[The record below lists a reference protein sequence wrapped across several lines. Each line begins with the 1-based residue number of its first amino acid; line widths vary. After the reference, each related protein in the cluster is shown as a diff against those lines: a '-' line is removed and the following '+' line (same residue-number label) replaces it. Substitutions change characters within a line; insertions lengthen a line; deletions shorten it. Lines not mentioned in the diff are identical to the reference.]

1 MAFPEVEQ
9 LQQARRLAMENNPT
23 ELLPKVL
30 ETSGSLYLS
39 QGTSYALKL
48 ELSRFFSQLLLQIL
62 SDCDFPTSEKPFVAQ
77 QQLRCLWSIIRS
89 IRDGTA
95 YKYSVLALAASYPLL
110 FDLVAKTS
118 NKETWELMQQ
128 MKSFIVHRWNTPFPE
143 TPVANE
149 NDIFADDAKSM
160 GVRLATAK
168 FIAEIVIVHTSR
180 SSSSPNDVISISSV
194 PDGHPVISNK
204 QQIEAEAKKFLDILL
219 NYLVEE
225 PIMIASLFSGVLN
238 CLAFI
243 MRQRPQATM
252 RILGALLNFN
262 VDAKFQ
268 QESTSI
274 LHYRL
279 SKRFVERSYKN
290 FVQFGLKSQ
299 LIKNQ
304 GSMAPL
310 HARLSKISKT
320 LHVIGEE
327 TRSKGVLNFDE
338 SQFDNKMSA
347 KDKQK
352 YGSLRIRQQRQLQP
366 QRQSQQPQQQPQQQ
380 LQQQPQQQ
388 PQQPQQSQQLQ
399 QQQQQRSS
407 ASNSPAPNATPQ
419 LIQNSLQQQPE
430 QTPSDIQLLSNL
442 QKYTMSKNIP
452 NFFNGSPIAI
462 DNSYCAIYSLMNSN
476 NSGQDVSKL
485 SQDVMVKLCSEA
497 FYNTDTTRLISGLSI
512 VASRYTDLI
521 NKSTH
526 SKVSVNK
533 PSSDASGDRKH
544 KLEQDLSPSK
554 RLKSE
559 ESGNQNDEDHEDE
572 TPLEL
577 TQATSLSEEEK
588 MHHVQGIIQR
598 IIAIR
603 DSDESPGMAGM
614 LGHDTDPLMKI
625 KLLQW
630 NQNSWLH
637 LLTRLATRGLTHN
650 PAMCNLVREWLQE
663 QFLQD
668 ISNRIGMVLEWL
680 SEEWY
685 AETLVGA
692 TSYETYN
699 KWSLSVLNSL
709 VPFLE
714 NQHRRLFI
722 RLMSELPRITQPH
735 IDTIRPICL
744 DPARASLGFQTL
756 KFLVMFRPPVK
767 PKVHSLLLQLKSED
781 STTSQN
787 VDTIISKFYT

>member
-9 LQQARRLAMENNPT
+9 LKQARRLAIENNPT

-48 ELSRFFSQLLLQIL
+48 ELSRFFSQLLLEIL
-62 SDCDFPTSEKPFVAQ
+62 SDTAFPTSEKPFVAQ

-89 IRDGTA
+89 IRDGNA

-128 MKSFIVHRWNTPFPE
+128 MKSFIVQRWNTPYPE
-143 TPVANE
+143 TPTANE
-149 NDIFADDAKSM
+149 NDMFADDAKNM

-180 SSSSPNDVISISSV
+180 SSSSSNDLISISSV

-204 QQIEAEAKKFLDILL
+204 QQIESEAKKFLDILL

-225 PIMIASLFSGVLN
+225 PIMIAPLFSGILN
-238 CLAFI
+238 CLAFV

-252 RILGALLNFN
+252 RILGALLSFN

-268 QESTSI
+268 QEGTSI

-299 LIKNQ
+299 LIKSH

-327 TRSKGVLNFDE
+327 TRSKGILNFDE
-338 SQFDNKMSA
+338 SQFNNKMTP
-347 KDKQK
+347 KDRQK
-352 YGSLRIRQQRQLQP
+352 YTSLRKRQL
-366 QRQSQQPQQQPQQQ
+366 RH
-380 LQQQPQQQ
+380 LQ
-388 PQQPQQSQQLQ
+388 PQQPQPQLQ
-399 QQQQQRSS
+399 PQQQRGNS
-407 ASNSPAPNATPQ
+407 SNSPAPNTPVQ
-419 LIQNSLQQQPE
+419 LVDDSLPQQQDK
-430 QTPSDIQLLSNL
+430 TPNDIQLLSNL

-462 DNSYCAIYSLMNSN
+462 DSSYCAIYSLMNSN

-485 SQDVMVKLCSEA
+485 SQDAMVKLCSEA
-497 FYNTDTTRLISGLSI
+497 FYNTDTTKLISGLSI
-512 VASRYTDLI
+512 VASRYTDLM
-521 NKSTH
+521 NKSTK
-526 SKVSVNK
+526 SKATAEPISDTNGNRK
-533 PSSDASGDRKH
+533 RKSEQELPS
-544 KLEQDLSPSK
+544 SK
-554 RLKSE
+554 RLKNE
-559 ESGNQNDEDHEDE
+559 EQTYHHDEYHEDE
-572 TPLEL
+572 APLDL
-577 TQATSLSEEEK
+577 IQPTSLSEEEK
-588 MHHVQGIIQR
+588 MRHVQGIIQR
-598 IIAIR
+598 IIAIK
-603 DSDESPGMAGM
+603 DSDENPGMAGR
-614 LGHDTDPLMKI
+614 LGHDTYPLAKI

-650 PAMCNLVREWLQE
+650 PAMSDMIREWLQE

-692 TSYETYN
+692 TSYDTYN

-709 VPFLE
+709 VSLLE

-722 RLMSELPRITQPH
+722 RLMSELPRITQSH
-735 IDTIRPICL
+735 IDTVRPICL
-744 DPARASLGFQTL
+744 DPARAALGFQTL

-781 STTSQN
+781 PTTSQN
-787 VDTIISKFYT
+787 VDSIISKFYT

>member
-1 MAFPEVEQ
+1 MTFPEVEQ

-77 QQLRCLWSIIRS
+77 QHLRSLWSIIRS

-128 MKSFIVHRWNTPFPE
+128 MKSFIVQHWNTPYPE

-149 NDIFADDAKSM
+149 NDMFADDAKSM

-204 QQIEAEAKKFLDILL
+204 QQIESEAKKFLDILL

-225 PIMIASLFSGVLN
+225 PIMVASLFCGILN
-238 CLAFI
+238 CLAFV

-268 QESTSI
+268 QEGTSI

-290 FVQFGLKSQ
+290 FVQFGLKTQ

-338 SQFDNKMSA
+338 SQFDNKMTP

-352 YGSLRIRQQRQLQP
+352 YTSLRKRQQRQLQP
-366 QRQSQQPQQQPQQQ
+366 PPPPPQ
-380 LQQQPQQQ
+380 
-388 PQQPQQSQQLQ
+388 Q
-399 QQQQQRSS
+399 QQQQQRGSTSS
-407 ASNSPAPNATPQ
+407 SPAPNATPQ
-419 LIQNSLQQQPE
+419 PVQDSLQQHPE
-430 QTPSDIQLLSNL
+430 QTPNDIQLLSNL
-442 QKYTMSKNIP
+442 QKYTMSKNLP

-497 FYNTDTTRLISGLSI
+497 FYNTDTTKLISGLSI

-521 NKSTH
+521 NKTTQSRT
-526 SKVSVNK
+526 SVE
-533 PSSDASGDRKH
+533 PSSDVSSTRKR
-544 KLEQDLSPSK
+544 KSEQDSPPSK
-554 RLKSE
+554 RLKNE
-559 ESGNQNDEDHEDE
+559 EPRNPNDEDHEDE

-577 TQATSLSEEEK
+577 MQAGSLSEEEK
-588 MHHVQGIIQR
+588 MRHVQGIVQR
-598 IIAIR
+598 IVAIK
-603 DSDESPGMAGM
+603 DSDENPGMAGM

-650 PAMCNLVREWLQE
+650 PAMCDLIREWLQE

-722 RLMSELPRITQPH
+722 RLMSELPRISQSH
-735 IDTIRPICL
+735 IDTVRPICL

-781 STTSQN
+781 PTTSQN
-787 VDTIISKFYT
+787 VDSIINKFYT

>member
-9 LQQARRLAMENNPT
+9 LQQARRLAMENNPN

-95 YKYSVLALAASYPLL
+95 YKYSVLSLSAAYPLL

-128 MKSFIVHRWNTPFPE
+128 MKSFIVQRWNTPFPE
-143 TPVANE
+143 TPIANE
-149 NDIFADDAKSM
+149 NDMFADDAKSM

-194 PDGHPVISNK
+194 PEGHPVISNK
-204 QQIEAEAKKFLDILL
+204 QQIESEAKKFLDVLL

-225 PIMIASLFSGVLN
+225 PIMVAPLFSGILN
-238 CLAFI
+238 CLAFV
-243 MRQRPQATM
+243 MRHRPQATM

-268 QESTSI
+268 QEGTSI
-274 LHYRL
+274 LNYRL

-299 LIKNQ
+299 LIKNH

-338 SQFDNKMSA
+338 SQFDNKMTP

-352 YGSLRIRQQRQLQP
+352 YTSLRKRQQRQLQ
-366 QRQSQQPQQQPQQQ
+366 SQPQPPTQQQ
-380 LQQQPQQQ
+380 LPQQIQPQ
-388 PQQPQQSQQLQ
+388 
-399 QQQQQRSS
+399 RGS
-407 ASNSPAPNATPQ
+407 ASNSPAPNSTPQ
-419 LIQNSLQQQPE
+419 LVQEALQQQPE
-430 QTPSDIQLLSNL
+430 QVPNDIQLLSHL
-442 QKYTMSKNIP
+442 QKYTMSKNTP

-485 SQDVMVKLCSEA
+485 SQEVMVKLCSEA
-497 FYNTDTTRLISGLSI
+497 FYNTDTTKLISGLSI

-521 NKSTH
+521 NKSTQ
-526 SKVSVNK
+526 SRTGVEQ
-533 PSSDASGDRKH
+533 SSDASGSRKR
-544 KLEQDLSPSK
+544 KSEQDSPPSK
-554 RLKSE
+554 RLKNE
-559 ESGNQNDEDHEDE
+559 EPHDQDDEDREDAI
-572 TPLEL
+572 PLEL
-577 TQATSLSEEEK
+577 TQSASLTEDEK
-588 MHHVQGIIQR
+588 MRHVQGIVQR
-598 IIAIR
+598 IVAIK
-603 DSDESPGMAGM
+603 DSDENPGVAGM

-650 PAMCNLVREWLQE
+650 PAMCDLIREWLQE

-722 RLMSELPRITQPH
+722 RLMSELPRITQAH
-735 IDTIRPICL
+735 IDTVRPICL

-781 STTSQN
+781 PTTSQN
-787 VDTIISKFYT
+787 VDSIISKFYT